1 MRHWPSNA
9 LFLSAASLVVAAAV
23 WAGWQTPVRT
33 AAAAEDDQNAQTKPA
48 PVEEDDHEF
57 MEYVFEPPF
66 HRVKKALATQ
76 PQDKTAW
83 KAIKSDSLIMAEA
96 ANLLLFR
103 ESAGD
108 EIWDQAS
115 VKVRGDAGRLY
126 NAARKAD
133 YAAARDAFK
142 VMIASCNRCHEEYGG
157 EDLKP

>member
-1 MRHWPSNA
+1 S
-9 LFLSAASLVVAAAV
+9 LS
-23 WAGWQTPVRT
+23 
-33 AAAAEDDQNAQTKPA
+33 
-48 PVEEDDHEF
+48 
-57 MEYVFEPPF
+57 
-66 HRVKKALATQ
+66 
-76 PQDKTAW
+76 
-83 KAIKSDSLIMAEA
+83 MAEA

-142 VMIASCNRCHEEYGG
+142 VMTASCNRCHEEYGG